1 MIQLITEYPFNNDYT
16 LVKTYAIDEL
26 GNHYKIQQIQT
37 GVIFDEAIDKF
48 PPAFNYR
55 VTEEKV
61 PTIEELM
68 ALEKSQEEL
77 NAQLELETINN
88 MQATEEIEVV
98 ETNDLTEE

>member
-37 GVIFDEAIDKF
+37 GVVFDEAIDKF

-55 VTEEKV
+55 TTEEKV
-61 PTIEELM
+61 LTMEELI
-68 ALEKSQEEL
+68 ALEEAQKEL
-77 NAQLELETINN
+77 NTQLELEATNN
-88 MQATEEIEVV
+88 MQATEKMEVV
-98 ETNDLTEE
+98 ETNDLTKE